1 MKRKVRITPPASN
14 PFESNSMS
22 TWMAQMGGSQ
32 MGQNQPTEE
41 EHIYSIA
48 AEMLSQ
54 GFDIDEVKK
63 SLAGNGFA
71 GAKVNEL
78 VDSLV
83 AYVEDQRDLSEAQY
97 LEDELAQEQLLAEE
111 EAAAAQSMEEEAMNN
126 QMYDEMYYAE
136 SDPGYAEEDAV
147 MQDILMQFGGKV
159 PTKKEF
165 VKRKLQLKKK
175 QEGGQEKQNKADD
188 TFAQKRPL
196 NDFISSVS
204 QTAQQKAEEEML
216 GQEYDNYFGAEDGLE
231 EAQRGGQRRMM
242 RRANRMMRRMP
253 AGMMAPGQMFPPQ
266 FNIMTAPGMFPMAN
280 MSAGQMQM
288 PGNIQMANIEVRRT
302 GIFGKPKEYTI
313 NFATTPPAQI
323 KPQEVIDQEK
333 ENIKQTQ
340 KDVAV
345 TEKEKE
351 VTTASKDNEK
361 VQEELVTADQITVKG
376 KGSGTKGASKPQANA
391 AAAGKVDAW
400 GRSEGDK
407 WYNFDPEQKKYVNQ
421 VSPAKAIVDK
431 ANSFA
436 PVKSPFGEAW
446 DEFGR
451 AVKLQYEQEAAE
463 EKARLDQMD
472 PATRWYYENVHKNN
486 NSGKSLFPKNNNST
500 AVSNR
505 YAEINA
511 KAKEKQIPAV
521 SNIANRIYDA
531 GSNIS
536 SYLSNEVPQRALS
549 IANETVAAPNIFA
562 DQARRA
568 FQQQGGITGQDLYK
582 FIYGGD
588 EMMPFA
594 DESFMYNSKDTTDP
608 YFQYGGLNEYQEEGE
623 VEEEKVDN
631 TGEPD
636 NTKNTFSDS
645 NKKRYEALKEIGYN
659 VGDYREGIDYTKI
672 NTQRNQTQQ
681 KQTNPMYNPQVG
693 AMYPPVFGNRRFRP
707 PGRTIEYAGSWAQQK
722 GMPFDPRTGQP
733 IMGLPSSNLP
743 LSKID
748 VTKTS
753 MFGKRPKEYTMYF
766 GDYGKGQ
773 TPQGAAANAPGAQ
786 QSPNQLRQYSKAQ
799 GLLAKIPGLSKFVGD
814 PKGDYVSA
822 EGFVSPKDL
831 STVGSLPTR
840 KATVIPTSADEL
852 RSRQEYQLDGAPMQ
866 LPTRQASMIPTQS
879 GADQELLQS
888 NFNPSQQI
896 PEPYFTD
903 EELAAQN
910 QLVDVEPE
918 DFSQTY
924 NPLPS
929 ELAENRDP
937 SRVSPI
943 IDIAGPRADMSY
955 SEDEFYEDDEYRNP
969 YSPEREFMFE
979 SLGRG
984 ASTVPFYPIG
994 ADAPLIGPEASAN
1007 YINQAMNYNMN
1018 LPSPSQSPEPWMTQ
1032 EMVDDSNRRYQ
1043 ERIAATR
1050 RAQELKRQQELKKQQ
1065 ETKRENI
1072 QNETVNKPT
1081 QNIQNEK
1088 VFDNKVVLDSNNNE
1102 TYAEFE
1108 DKQDIYTDP
1117 ESGRSY
1123 DRLHPSFQ
1131 DAKGNFDKKK
1141 FDNAVEEGRRA
1152 NEMKVQQKEKDYIK
1166 KQTKLYKGAGFP
1178 TEYIKNPNKM
1188 SNWLHN
1194 KPDMLYWVM
1203 EEPQSLYTQG
1213 WKPEDVFEIRK
1224 NYAKWAREKGVNDW
1238 REKYI
1243 KQYDK
1248 GDILKEVESKQVGGL
1263 TKSNNLLMS
1272 YLPMAQAGV
1281 NQNSVNNQDDSQIPM
1296 MKPRSSQ
1303 EVWAATEP
1311 QIREAWGL
1319 GQKDATPEIEQNPF
1333 AVKFKNKNMYN
1344 IDFERGVN
1352 QFNTGAN
1359 MFLSAVG
1366 ERGDREREAQ
1376 MFNNLTADNLYSA
1389 SNTINRGNYDPNSGL
1404 FRQDE
1409 MGFTGVAKKGGSTY
1423 KEGGQTYMSAKQIAD
1438 FLANGGEIE
1447 FI

>member
-32 MGQNQPTEE
+32 MDQNQPTEE

-54 GFDIDEVKK
+54 GFDTDEVKK
-63 SLAGNGFA
+63 SLAGSGFA

-83 AYVEDQRDLSEAQY
+83 AYMEDQRDLSEAQY
-97 LEDELAQEQLLAEE
+97 LDDELAQEQLLAEE
-111 EAAAAQSMEEEAMNN
+111 QAAAAEAMEDEALRN
-126 QMYDEMYYAE
+126 QMYNDMYYAE

-159 PTKKEF
+159 PTKKQF

-175 QEGGQEKQNKADD
+175 QEGGQEEQNKADD
-188 TFAQKRPL
+188 TFAQKRPI

-253 AGMMAPGQMFPPQ
+253 AGFMAPGQMFPPQ

-280 MSAGQMQM
+280 MFAGQMQM

-302 GIFGKPKEYTI
+302 GLFGKPKEYTI

-323 KPQEVIDQEK
+323 KPQEVINQEK

-340 KDVAV
+340 KDVAI

-351 VTTASKDNEK
+351 VTTTSKDNEK
-361 VQEELVTADQITVKG
+361 VQEELITADQITVKG
-376 KGSGTKGASKPQANA
+376 KGSGTKGTSKPQANA
-391 AAAGKVDAW
+391 AAVNRDAW
-400 GRSEGDK
+400 GRPEGDE
-407 WYNFDPEQKKYVNQ
+407 WYNFDPEQKRYVNQ
-421 VSPAKAIVDK
+421 VSPAKGIVDK
-431 ANSFA
+431 ANAYNNPYVNLANPYGILESKETKTA
-436 PVKSPFGEAW
+436 PKKNEIFSAKMP
-446 DEFGR
+446 
-451 AVKLQYEQEAAE
+451 
-463 EKARLDQMD
+463 
-472 PATRWYYENVHKNN
+472 NVT
-486 NSGKSLFPKNNNST
+486 PK
-500 AVSNR
+500 
-505 YAEINA
+505 
-511 KAKEKQIPAV
+511 KMPAV
-521 SNIANRIYDA
+521 TNIANRIYDA
-531 GSNIS
+531 GSSISDNIS
-536 SYLSNEVPQRALS
+536 NMVANPYLKGL
-549 IANETVAAPNIFA
+549 TTLF
-562 DQARRA
+562 
-568 FQQQGGITGQDLYK
+568 QQGGITGQDLYK

-623 VEEEKVDN
+623 VEE
-631 TGEPD
+631 
-636 NTKNTFSDS
+636 KNVEA
-645 NKKRYEALKEIGYN
+645 NRKRYDALKEIGYN

-681 KQTNPMYNPQVG
+681 QKPAPMYNPQVG

-707 PGRTIEYAGSWAQQK
+707 PGKTIEYAGSWAQQK

-773 TPQGAAANAPGAQ
+773 APQGASANAPGAQ
-786 QSPNQLRQYSKAQ
+786 QSPDQLRQYSKAQ
-799 GLLAKIPGLSKFVGD
+799 DLLAKIPGLSKFVGD

-822 EGFVSPKDL
+822 EGFVSPKDI

-840 KATVIPTSADEL
+840 KATTIPTSADEL
-852 RSRQEYQLDGAPMQ
+852 RLRQQSELDGAPMQ
-866 LPTRQASMIPTQS
+866 LGTRPASMIPTQS

-896 PEPYFTD
+896 PQPYFTD
-903 EELAAQN
+903 EELASQN

-943 IDIAGPRADMSY
+943 IDMTGPRSDMSY
-955 SEDEFYEDDEYRNP
+955 SEDEFDEDGEYRNP

-984 ASTVPFYPIG
+984 ASNVPFYPMG

-1007 YINQAMNYNMN
+1007 YINQAMNYNMD
-1018 LPSPSQSPEPWMTQ
+1018 LPSPSQSPQPWMTQ

-1043 ERIAATR
+1043 ERTAAIR
-1050 RAQELKRQQELKKQQ
+1050 RAQELKRQQEA
-1065 ETKRENI
+1065 KRQTI

-1102 TYAEFE
+1102 TYSEFE

-1117 ESGRSY
+1117 ETGRSY
-1123 DRLHPSFQ
+1123 DRLHPSFR

-1141 FDNAVEEGRRA
+1141 FDNAVAEGKRA
-1152 NEMKVQQKEKDYIK
+1152 NEMEVQQKEKDYIK
-1166 KQTKLYKGAGFP
+1166 RQTKLYKGAGFP
-1178 TEYIKNPNKM
+1178 TEYIKNPDKM

-1203 EEPQSLYTQG
+1203 EDPQSLYMQG
-1213 WKPEDVFEIRK
+1213 WKTEDVFEIRK

-1238 REKYI
+1238 RERYI

-1248 GDILKEVESKQVGGL
+1248 GDLLKKAESKQVGGL
-1263 TKSNNLLMS
+1263 TKSNNLSMS

-1303 EVWAATEP
+1303 EVWATAEP

-1319 GQKDATPEIEQNPF
+1319 REKDATPELEQNPF

-1359 MFLSAVG
+1359 MFLSALG
-1366 ERGDREREAQ
+1366 ERGDRQRQAQ
-1376 MFNNLTADNLYSA
+1376 MLDNLTADNLYSA

-1409 MGFTGVAKKGGSTY
+1409 MGFKGVAQKGGSMY